1 MLDWPKIAASCPA
14 ADAVQEGVVMNPRL
28 VYVHILMVLGSL
40 CLRMEAQETLL
51 PVRRNDV
58 YGYVRS
64 SGIEAI
70 KPQFQEAGPFSGGLA
85 AVKADEKWG
94 YVDSNG
100 SFRIRP
106 RFNDARAFSEG
117 RAAVSF
123 EDGGRITWRF
133 IDSSGAFVGNMQFD
147 EVSDFS
153 ETFAAVEQAFQ
164 WFYIDR
170 DAQRAFGPAASYD
183 DASPFSEG
191 MAKVK
196 SDGLYEYID
205 KTGRIAIT
213 QRFHDA
219 GSFSQGLAA
228 VSTSPGRWGYIGKG
242 GTIAI
247 AAQFSSAK
255 PFSEGLA
262 AVTLPAE
269 THQEG
274 HGFINKEGRM
284 VIPPE
289 FEQASSFSEG
299 LAAVAVKDKNLATG
313 ETTRW
318 GFVDTKGEWVLPPHF
333 LSANNFKGGLTEVTT
348 AVTLLSC
355 YVDRRGRLV
364 SKMSD
369 EQVSGSSLGLMN
381 ENVGIDVGLAS
392 SPPGAA
398 VYAIPLLEWQI
409 DSNLPNEQDK
419 LWLYHITDSPG
430 ITPLNT
436 RLPREAIVFVFT
448 LNGQQKLIKRTITE
462 GQRVQVE
469 AVFP

>member
-1 MLDWPKIAASCPA
+1 MKS
-14 ADAVQEGVVMNPRL
+14 RL
-28 VYVHILMVLGSL
+28 VYVLILIALGSL
-40 CLRMEAQETLL
+40 CLRIEAQEVLL
-51 PVRRNDV
+51 PVRRNDL

-64 SGIEAI
+64 SGVETI
-70 KPQFQEAGPFSGGLA
+70 KPQFQDAGPFTGGLA
-85 AVKADEKWG
+85 AVKVDDKWG

-117 RAAVSF
+117 RAAVSL

-133 IDSSGAFVGNMQFD
+133 IDSSGAFIGNMQFD
-147 EVSDFS
+147 EVSNFS
-153 ETFAAVEQAFQ
+153 ETFAAVEQAAR

-170 DAQRAFGPAASYD
+170 NGQRAFGPAASYD
-183 DASPFSEG
+183 DASPFTEG

-196 SDGLYEYID
+196 GNDLYGYID
-205 KTGRIAIT
+205 KTGRIAIAP
-213 QRFHDA
+213 RFRDA
-219 GSFSQGLAA
+219 GSFSLGLAA
-228 VSTSPGRWGYIGKG
+228 VSTSTKRWGYIGKD

-247 AAQFSSAK
+247 GARFSSAK

-262 AVTLPAE
+262 AVTMSSE
-269 THQEG
+269 GHQEG
-274 HGFINKEGRM
+274 HGFIDKEGRM
-284 VIPPE
+284 VILPR
-289 FEQASSFSEG
+289 FEEASSFSEG
-299 LAAVAVKDKNLATG
+299 LAAVAVKDKNLAAG

-318 GFVDTKGEWVLPPHF
+318 GFVDTKGDWVLPPHF
-333 LSANNFKGGLTEVTT
+333 LSANDFKDGLTEVTT

-364 SKMSD
+364 AKASD
-369 EQVSGSSLGLMN
+369 EQMSGSSLGLMN
-381 ENVGIDVGLAS
+381 ENVSIDVGLAS

-409 DSNLPNEQDK
+409 DSNLPHEQDK

-448 LNGQQKLIKRTITE
+448 LNGQQKLIKRIIAQE
-462 GQRVQVE
+462 QRIQVE